1 MTAGGARGLYLFAI
15 VGSTAV
21 DLSGLPGIAGG
32 ESPRLVDHG
41 GLAAVVAEVPLAALD
56 VREEEVT
63 EDGRLA
69 RMAMD
74 HDTVIR
80 AVFEQT
86 PALPLRLATV
96 VGDEDAVRR
105 LLQDR
110 SAEIRDL
117 LARLA
122 DHQEWGV
129 RLRREGEAPD
139 ANAERERARAA
150 RPSGRAYLQARREAL
165 RASQEQRHAVRQSGD
180 EVYRGLAAHATDA
193 TRLSAGGA
201 ADLLLNATYLVPVSA
216 TQEFRDVVE
225 KYATDLEAGG
235 VQVELTGPWPPY
247 SFAQV
252 TIGSQAAADG

>member
-1 MTAGGARGLYLFAI
+1 MTAGSARGLYLFAI

-21 DLSGLPGIAGG
+21 DLSGLPGIVGG
-32 ESPRLVDHG
+32 SSPRLVAHG
-41 GLAAVVAEVPLAALD
+41 DLAAVVADVLLSALD

-63 EDGRLA
+63 EDGPLA

-80 AVFEQT
+80 AVFDQT

-105 LLQDR
+105 LLEER

-129 RLRREGEAPD
+129 RLRREAGKSDP
-139 ANAERERARAA
+139 NAERERDRAG

-165 RASQEQRHAVRQSGD
+165 RASQEQRHAVRQAGD
-180 EVYRGLAAHATDA
+180 EVYRALAEHASDA
-193 TRLSAGGA
+193 TRLSSGGGA
-201 ADLLLNATYLVPVSA
+201 VLLLNATYLVPTSA
-216 TQEFRDVVE
+216 TDTFRGVVE
-225 KYATDLEAGG
+225 KYATELQAGG

>member
-1 MTAGGARGLYLFAI
+1 MTAGDARGLYLFAI

-32 ESPRLVDHG
+32 DSPRLVGSGD
-41 GLAAVVAEVPLAALD
+41 LAAVVTDVPLSALD

-96 VGDEDAVRR
+96 VGDEDAARR
-105 LLQDR
+105 LLEER

-122 DHQEWGV
+122 GHQEWGV
-129 RLRREGEAPD
+129 RLRREGAAPD
-139 ANAERERARAA
+139 ANTERERDRAA
-150 RPSGRAYLQARREAL
+150 RPSGRDYLQARREAL
-165 RASQEQRHAVRQSGD
+165 RASQEQRHAVRQAGD
-180 EVYRGLAAHATDA
+180 EVYRALAEHATDA
-193 TRLSAGGA
+193 TRLSGGGA
-201 ADLLLNATYLVPVSA
+201 ADLLLNATYLVPIAA

-225 KYATDLEAGG
+225 KYATDLAAGG

>member
-21 DLSGLPGIAGG
+21 DLSGLPGIVGG
-32 ESPRLVDHG
+32 GSPRLVAHG
-41 GLAAVVAEVPLAALD
+41 DLAAVVSDVSLAALG
-56 VREEEVT
+56 VREDEVT
-63 EDGRLA
+63 EDGPLA

-80 AVFEQT
+80 AVFDQT

-96 VGDEDAVRR
+96 VGDDDAARR
-105 LLQDR
+105 LLEER

-129 RLRREGEAPD
+129 RMRREAETPD
-139 ANAERERARAA
+139 ANTERERDRAG

-165 RASQEQRHAVRQSGD
+165 QASQEQRHAVRQAGD
-180 EVYRGLAAHATDA
+180 EVYRALAEHASDA
-193 TRLSAGGA
+193 TRLSSGGA
-201 ADLLLNATYLVPVSA
+201 TDLLLNATYLVPTSA
-216 TQEFRDVVE
+216 TDAFRDLVE
-225 KYATDLEAGG
+225 KYAADLEAGG
-235 VQVELTGPWPPY
+235 VRVELTGPWPPY

-252 TIGSQAAADG
+252 TIGSSAAADG